1 MGTMIS
7 VKSQAIVL
15 HLTRV
20 GDSAI
25 VVHTVD
31 SVAGRRSLMLRGVGR
46 SRGRGAK
53 NGTALL
59 HSLSVL
65 DVVVTTP
72 PFGTMPYLSE
82 YEPLFNLNSLRT
94 DIYKSTMAMFIAE
107 ILYRS
112 VREGD
117 GGGEYFSSL
126 VENIV
131 RLDAVQG
138 SAANFH
144 LWWMADY
151 CRLMGFAITEDGLSE
166 MGGAVMSGT
175 ADGEAM
181 LQFARA
187 TLEEA
192 LAIPLS
198 ASRRSAISSGMISY
212 LSHHLGVALDIRA
225 LSVLHEVFK

>member
-1 MGTMIS
+1 VTS

-25 VVHTVD
+25 VIHTID
-31 SVAGRRSLMLRGVGR
+31 SVAGRQSLMLRGMGK
-46 SRGRGAK
+46 K
-53 NGTALL
+53 NRNIAAL
-59 HSLSVL
+59 HNLSVL
-65 DVVVTTP
+65 DVVTTEP
-72 PFGTMPYLSE
+72 PVGSMLYLSE
-82 YEPLFNLNSLRT
+82 FEPLFSLNGLRS

-117 GGGEYFSSL
+117 GGGEYFSRL

-131 RLDAVQG
+131 HLDAVEG
-138 SAANFH
+138 PAANFH

-151 CRLMGFAITEDGLSE
+151 CRLMGVEITSEGLAE
-166 MGGAVMSGT
+166 MGEAPLGERCDGA
-175 ADGEAM
+175 AM
-181 LQFARA
+181 LHFAKA
-187 TLEEA
+187 TLPEA

-198 ASRRSAISSGMISY
+198 ASRRSTLSSKMLSY
-212 LSHHLGVALDIRA
+212 LCHHLGVNLDIRS
-225 LSVLHEVFK
+225 LEVLHEVFK